1 MTRICWPFS
10 WAHVASS
17 DLGRL
22 VLNKPETNPNPN
34 CLVSPGTLF
43 GPCWANVGSQG
54 WNAWL
59 FQFRLEAP
67 NQSPCPSLDTWTRP
81 PMCPSNMEGPTYRYG
96 MASKSD
102 KTDISGQHHST
113 VFFAWSLE
121 SGKCRRGSISR
132 WFKYL
137 VQSRPAFS
145 AELWHQ
151 SVSMSLEVEKEFMSM
166 NFRSLVV
173 VKRGSKEAAGLPD

>member
-102 KTDISGQHHST
+102 TTDISGQHHST

-121 SGKCRRGSISR
+121 SRKCRRGSISR
-132 WFKYL
+132 WSSVCIYVL
-137 VQSRPAFS
+137 GGGEGVHEH
-145 AELWHQ
+145 ELQ
-151 SVSMSLEVEKEFMSM
+151 VLG
-166 NFRSLVV
+166 RSQEGLR
-173 VKRGSKEAAGLPD
+173 RGCRFA